1 MNSASYRNA
10 TWRATTAQA
19 APLVNPSAPYKI
31 ASYPADKV
39 ASHREEMCV
48 SSQRLPGKW
57 DYGESDCEHGKHR
70 NGRSHHSN
78 RRCLTLSRERTLGT
92 LAYSPV

>member
-39 ASHREEMCV
+39 ASHRDEM
-48 SSQRLPGKW
+48 
-57 DYGESDCEHGKHR
+57 
-70 NGRSHHSN
+70 
-78 RRCLTLSRERTLGT
+78 
-92 LAYSPV
+92 